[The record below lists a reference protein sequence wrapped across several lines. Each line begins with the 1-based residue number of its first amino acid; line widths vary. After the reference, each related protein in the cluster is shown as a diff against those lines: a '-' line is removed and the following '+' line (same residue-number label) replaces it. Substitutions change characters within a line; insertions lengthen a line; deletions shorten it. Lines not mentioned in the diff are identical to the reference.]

1 MCATGHLSFVH
12 AEYSICR
19 LHDSM
24 PYEQLSI
31 PGGWQHSQQH
41 ILWDWGGTAAIED
54 EDVISVLVAL
64 HFYPLN
70 CGIG

>member
-1 MCATGHLSFVH
+1 MCATGHLSFVQ

-31 PGGWQHSQQH
+31 PGGWQHIQ
-41 ILWDWGGTAAIED
+41 WDWGGTAAIED

-70 CGIG
+70 VRTG